1 MTYGVPIEPM
11 AIAHRGGAAL
21 APENTFAAFRLATAL
36 GVRYL
41 ETDVRTTADG
51 ELVCFHDA
59 TLDRVTDGRG
69 RVQHHQLR
77 TMRALRVGGTE
88 RIPTLADALDAFP
101 NADFTVD
108 LKDAAA
114 IEPLARLLRHRPF
127 ASRVCVAG
135 AWDGWL
141 ARLPP

>member
-1 MTYGVPIEPM
+1 M
-11 AIAHRGGAAL
+11 AIAHRGGAAI

-77 TMRALRVGGTE
+77 TLRALRVGGTE
-88 RIPTLADALDAFP
+88 RIPTLA
-101 NADFTVD
+101 
-108 LKDAAA
+108 
-114 IEPLARLLRHRPF
+114 RLLRHRPP
-127 ASRVCVAG
+127 RVATEGCLG
-135 AWDGWL
+135 DGTV
-141 ARLPP
+141 P